1 MVTPGEISKGMLVTV
16 LEHKP
21 YENEVPSLFGDTVQK
36 VKNQDR
42 SGYGEVLRVE
52 AVQLPYVIVR
62 YLKCS
67 ILKDTPIRYDTRR
80 TTFMELSEDY
90 LAANGIKLTSES

>member
-1 MVTPGEISKGMLVTV
+1 MLSPGEISKGMFVTV

-21 YENEVPSLFGDTVQK
+21 YESEIPSLFGDTVQK

-67 ILKDTPIRYDTRR
+67 ILKDKPIRYDTRR
-80 TTFMELSEDY
+80 TTFMELNDDY
-90 LAANGIKLTSES
+90 LEVYGIKKD

>member
-1 MVTPGEISKGMLVTV
+1 MLSPGEISKGMFVTV
-16 LEHKP
+16 FEHKP
-21 YENEVPSLFGDTVQK
+21 YESEIPSLFGDTVQK

-67 ILKDTPIRYDTRR
+67 ILKDKPIRYDTRR
-80 TTFMELSEDY
+80 TTFMELNDDY
-90 LAANGIKLTSES
+90 LEVHGIKKD

>member
-1 MVTPGEISKGMLVTV
+1 MLSPGEISKGMFITV

-21 YENEVPSLFGDTVQK
+21 YESEIPSLFGDTVQK

-62 YLKCS
+62 YISS
-67 ILKDTPIRYDTRR
+67 ILKDTTIRYDTRR
-80 TTFMELSEDY
+80 TTFMELNDDY
-90 LAANGIKLTSES
+90 LEVHGIKKD